1 MVAPEGR
8 KQWPDVAIAHLTE
21 CDSNCSDNRIFVTI
35 RYCAKLLN
43 CDSFNTQL
51 FFQ

>member
-21 CDSNCSDNRIFVTI
+21 CDSNDDVLFLAEIDSINIQHCVT
-35 RYCAKLLN
+35 L
-43 CDSFNTQL
+43 
-51 FFQ
+51 